1 MTPRC
6 EERMRN
12 EIKDLLYTQ
21 RPQVVNTVSWAAGN
35 GDRSENGDYI
45 YGKKRL
51 REIDRRVRFLTK
63 RLESAEVI
71 DPTKVV
77 SDKVLFGATVVVEN
91 ESGEEKTFS
100 IVGLDETEPALGKIS
115 YRSPM
120 GSALLQKK
128 IDDVAYVKTPKGIEE
143 YLIVDIRYE
152 KID

>member
-1 MTPRC
+1 
-6 EERMRN
+6 MRN